1 MVYRLVVT
9 MLVSKHE
16 ARKEEVEYP
25 VPPSEIGYEI
35 QQRLPPFYVTVILI
49 LTLELLFPLLK

>member
-1 MVYRLVVT
+1 MVYRLVLT

-25 VPPSEIGYEI
+25 VPPNEI